1 MKVNQI
7 ITVILFLSIST
18 LSAQTLGEFK
28 PGKSGPKTL
37 ESRKFDSKE
46 VFIADFA
53 VHYQVYAEESTT
65 NEGGTSFV
73 KGIMGKAKASLA
85 VGLDIPTAT
94 IEKITNE
101 TYANFVDELKA
112 QGFNILNPEVA
123 KNTNY
128 YKDYKYSTNLAMIP
142 SPTKEGAVLVHP
154 QNIGFFYKEK
164 GANAS
169 YTKLS
174 TELNDAAVIRVDV
187 YIDFVKMGDF
197 NKGFGASVNAKT
209 NLVMSEQNTI
219 IHFVV
224 GRNKIGGSPL
234 AEYQGIIKKDLEIDG
249 VIKEEKITSYAQSD
263 YDNKGVETAFG
274 TLYTAKNTTSSKVAL
289 VPADANKYEMGV
301 TEALNVFLEHH
312 IKEFYSKFYKK

>member
-65 NEGGTSFV
+65 NKGGTSFV

-154 QNIGFFYKEK
+154 QNIGFFYKENE
-164 GANAS
+164 ANAS

-174 TELNDAAVIRVDV
+174 SELNDAAVI
-187 YIDFVKMGDF
+187 
-197 NKGFGASVNAKT
+197 
-209 NLVMSEQNTI
+209 
-219 IHFVV
+219 
-224 GRNKIGGSPL
+224 
-234 AEYQGIIKKDLEIDG
+234 
-249 VIKEEKITSYAQSD
+249 
-263 YDNKGVETAFG
+263 
-274 TLYTAKNTTSSKVAL
+274 
-289 VPADANKYEMGV
+289 
-301 TEALNVFLEHH
+301 
-312 IKEFYSKFYKK
+312 

>member
-1 MKVNQI
+1 MKAKHF
-7 ITVILFLSIST
+7 ILIAFCINTSI
-18 LSAQTLGEFK
+18 LIAQTLGEFK
-28 PGKSGPKTL
+28 PVKSGPKTL
-37 ESRKFDSKE
+37 ESRKFETKE

-53 VHYQVYAEESTT
+53 VHFQVYAEESTT
-65 NEGGTSFV
+65 NKGGTSFV

-94 IEKITNE
+94 IEKITNDS
-101 TYANFVDELKA
+101 YANFVADLKA

-128 YKDYKYSTNLAMIP
+128 FKDYKYSTNLAMIP
-142 SPTKEGAVLVHP
+142 SPTKEGGLLVHP
-154 QNIGFFYKEK
+154 QNTGFYYKDK
-164 GANAS
+164 RTNAP

-174 TELNDAAVIRVDV
+174 AELNDAAVIRVDV

-209 NLVMSEQNTI
+209 NLVVSEQNTI
-219 IHFVV
+219 VHFIV
-224 GRNKIGGSPL
+224 GKNKIGGSPL
-234 AEYQGIIKKDLEIDG
+234 AEYQGILKKDLDIDG

-289 VPADANKYEMGV
+289 VPADANKYEIGV
-301 TEALNVFLEHH
+301 KEAINMFLEHH
-312 IKEFYSKFYKK
+312 IKEFYSKFYK